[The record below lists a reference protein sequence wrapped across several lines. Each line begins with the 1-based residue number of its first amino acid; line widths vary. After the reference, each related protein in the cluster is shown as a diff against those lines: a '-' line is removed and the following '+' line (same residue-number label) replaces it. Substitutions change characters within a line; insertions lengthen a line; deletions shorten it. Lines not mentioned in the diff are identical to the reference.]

1 MTIEFGNNSNQHR
14 ESHRI
19 KRIILP
25 VGSIVGLVLLGFF
38 SPRFSSA
45 IAINDSI
52 STDIGGLLGILA
64 FISFALESALEIY
77 VSTLRNAGRERL
89 EQQIERVPLEK
100 EESQPGDGEIAQLNL
115 ELFEYREDTAYITR
129 VVSLVAGVLIGI
141 MGVRILQPFV
151 NLGTLAGFQV
161 PLFHAVDILL
171 TAALLSGG
179 SEGIH
184 QLTKIYAK
192 ATQKAVE

>member
-25 VGSIVGLVLLGFF
+25 VASIVGLVLLGFF

-89 EQQIERVPLEK
+89 ERQIERVPLD
-100 EESQPGDGEIAQLNL
+100 EESQPSDGEIAQLNL

>member
-25 VGSIVGLVLLGFF
+25 VASIVGLVLLGFF

-77 VSTLRNAGRERL
+77 VSTLRNAGRERSERQL
-89 EQQIERVPLEK
+89 ERVHLD
-100 EESQPGDGEIAQLNL
+100 EESQPSDGEIAQLNL